1 MDDAIEIRLSKG
13 CTTLQNPPLGMSQGS
28 WEELCK
34 VGEIKMIAANT
45 RLCLEGEVVDSIYIV
60 LDGYVL
66 IQQGGKTLDIVEPG
80 ESLGAGLVQTDT
92 HKMIYP
98 LTAITLKSCEVLKIT
113 PKALI
118 EVLQKMPELNF
129 YFFKQ
134 IQTRM
139 LFLQNLNVINKLP
152 VHLRLAHFLIK
163 KEHLLSFSFMTKK
176 LMADILN
183 TSPESVIRTTTEFVN
198 QGILKRKKQ
207 KIILTEKIH
216 PFILCQKTAQI

>member
-1 MDDAIEIRLSKG
+1 MDDAIEIKLSKG
-13 CTTLQNPPLGMSQGS
+13 CTTLQNPPVGMTQSS

-34 VGEIKMIAANT
+34 VGEIKMVPAHT
-45 RLCLEGEVVDSIYIV
+45 RLCSEGDVVDSVFIV

-66 IQQGGKTLDIVEPG
+66 IQQGHKSLDIVEPG
-80 ESLGAGLVQTDT
+80 ESLGAGLVQTDIQ
-92 HKMIYP
+92 KMIYP
-98 LTAITLKSCEVLKIT
+98 LTAITVKPCEILKVT
-113 PKALI
+113 PQALVEI
-118 EVLQKMPELNF
+118 LQKMPDLNF

-139 LFLQNLNVINKLP
+139 FFLQNLNVINKLP

-183 TSPESVIRTTTEFVN
+183 TSPESVIRTTTEFVK
-198 QGILKRKKQ
+198 QGIIKRKKQ
-207 KIILTEKIH
+207 KIVLTEKIH
-216 PFILCQKTAQI
+216 SFILCQKTAQT